1 MSFSP
6 ETQQIIA
13 EVERLSERPVH
24 VEEDP
29 TLKVLANVTRARG
42 AAHAHFQALNRSTLY
57 LSGLQ
62 SRFGITFF
70 GSANRGQFIEAS
82 GKLQA
87 SRTLRPALE
96 RV

>member
-13 EVERLSERPVH
+13 EVERLSGRPVY

-29 TLKVLANVTRARG
+29 TLKVLANVTMAQG
-42 AAHAHFQALNRSTLY
+42 AAPAHFQALNRSTLY

-62 SRFGITFF
+62 SRFGVTIF
-70 GSANRGQFIEAS
+70 GSADRGQFIEAS
-82 GKLQA
+82 GKLHT
-87 SRTLRPALE
+87 SRTPGPALE